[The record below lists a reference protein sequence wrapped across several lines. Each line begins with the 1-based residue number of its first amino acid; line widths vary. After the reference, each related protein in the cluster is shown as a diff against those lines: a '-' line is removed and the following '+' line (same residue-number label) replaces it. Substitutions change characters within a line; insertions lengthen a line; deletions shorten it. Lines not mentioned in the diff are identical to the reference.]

1 MLNASGAGAIPE
13 TDARAALPELRI
25 DSSTERSEPVLISPT
40 ELAARFIPFSS
51 LRSTTEAFIDYCLPE
66 CKPKFNYA
74 LIGPGVAQNPNQPIN
89 LREPHGFQVG
99 GVSLPHGKINP
110 AHLHFTCE
118 VLICTRGDW
127 CLQWGFN
134 PEASAADIGEG
145 DIVSVPTWVYRGFTN
160 VGVDDG
166 FLFTAL
172 GGDRTGGVL
181 WGPTTVAA
189 AARHGVHLT
198 EDYRMI
204 DTTRGEVVPAG
215 TRLFEPMSAQEIA
228 QLRVWSAD
236 EMGRRVVRFSDLQWS
251 THGLLDS
258 ALPDCGAQLAAVVGL
273 GIAEDR
279 NLQAPVANAHGLSIE
294 WLRIPAGGSVS
305 RHCLDE
311 KQVLIMKGGSLELSI
326 DTTQGTVTHTLVGTP
341 TSWDSFSVP
350 PACWRSLRNAGSSA
364 ALALVMTAGDHH
376 KRITWD
382 ETTRAAA
389 ARAGVA
395 HDANG
400 FVAAKP
406 FVDRAQQ

>member
-1 MLNASGAGAIPE
+1 MI
-13 TDARAALPELRI
+13 T
-25 DSSTERSEPVLISPT
+25 PT
-40 ELAARFIPFSS
+40 ELAARYIPFSS

-74 LIGPGVAQNPNQPIN
+74 LIGPGVAQNPNQPVN

-99 GVSLPHGKINP
+99 GVSLPHGKVNP
-110 AHLHFTCE
+110 AHMHFTCE
-118 VLICTRGDW
+118 VFICTRGRW
-127 CLQWGFN
+127 QVQWGFN
-134 PEASAADIGEG
+134 PDPSAAEIGEG
-145 DIVSVPTWVYRGFTN
+145 DIASMPTWVYRGFNN

-181 WGPTTVAA
+181 WGPTTIAA
-189 AARHGVHLT
+189 AARQGVYLT

-204 DTTRGEVVPAG
+204 DTTRGEVVPEG
-215 TRLFEPMSAQEIA
+215 TRLFQPMSAQEIA
-228 QLRVWSAD
+228 QLRVWTPE
-236 EMGRRVVRFSDLQWS
+236 EMQGRIVRFADLRWS

-258 ALPDCGAQLAAVVGL
+258 ALPGCGAQLAAVIGL
-273 GIAEDR
+273 GMAEDR

-305 RHCLDE
+305 RHRLDD
-311 KQVLIMKGGSLELSI
+311 KQVLIAKQGRVDLSVG
-326 DTTQGTVTHTLVGTP
+326 TTEGPVSHTLVGAP
-341 TSWDSFSVP
+341 AAWDTFSVP
-350 PACWRSLRNAGSSA
+350 AGTWRTLRNTGDGD
-364 ALALVMTAGDHH
+364 ALLVVMTAGDHR

-382 ETTRAAA
+382 PAVVRAA
-389 ARAGVA
+389 ARAGLA

-400 FVAAKP
+400 FVAPKA